1 MAKRLFHATNWT
13 PTATADATNLAN
25 NTYMALQ
32 GGSATQL
39 INILEV
45 MINGQATTSAPT
57 MLQLARDSTVC
68 ASTGLGV
75 LAAPNGDGPM
85 HPSTAALAAPPSP
98 NVAVATAPQR
108 SNATSQGRLEL
119 GLNAFGG
126 IMKWPSRSSAILPR
140 SVKSRCP
147 PTPGARSARFRL
159 TSSTSRCNDW
169 RLTCRLL

>member
-13 PTATADATNLAN
+13 PTATADATNLVN
-25 NTYMALQ
+25 NTYMALL
-32 GGSATQL
+32 GGSSTQL

-98 NVAVATAPQR
+98 NVAVATPPQR

-126 IMKWPSRSSAILPR
+126 IMKWNPYTPDMAFSILGNTAPLGEVSLSAFTGGTVGNI
-140 SVKSRCP
+140 
-147 PTPGARSARFRL
+147 SAHIIYEPL
-159 TSSTSRCNDW
+159 
-169 RLTCRLL
+169 

>member
-13 PTATADATNLAN
+13 PTATADATNLVN

-32 GGSATQL
+32 GGTTTQL

-98 NVAVATAPQR
+98 NVAVATPPQR

-126 IMKWPSRSSAILPR
+126 IMKWNPYTPDMAFSILGNAASLGEVSLSAFTGGTVGNI
-140 SVKSRCP
+140 
-147 PTPGARSARFRL
+147 SAHIIYEPL
-159 TSSTSRCNDW
+159 
-169 RLTCRLL
+169 